1 MQTHAKQERLPEF
14 QHSVEH
20 DALDAR
26 RFCLALDTIPAM
38 VHSAQADGSCD
49 YFNQR
54 WLDYLGAS
62 LDDIKGWKWT
72 SRIHPE
78 DADAFVQKFRS
89 SIRVGEPF
97 EAKARVRR
105 RDGVYR
111 WILHRKVPLRDEH
124 GKTIKWYGSS
134 IDIDELKRSEFYLA
148 EGQRL
153 SHVGSWTF
161 NSAGF
166 DHWSSELF
174 KIHGLDPSAKAP
186 SLEEYVALVHPE
198 DREFVAET
206 IQKMFA
212 ESRGLEFTKRIV
224 RPDGEIRRVR
234 CVGVPATHGGTFQEF
249 VGTGIDVTA
258 QEQLTEEL
266 RRSES

>member
-1 MQTHAKQERLPEF
+1 MQTRAEPERQPEL
-14 QHSVEH
+14 QHSAERG
-20 DALDAR
+20 ASEASRLGLTLDS
-26 RFCLALDTIPAM
+26 IPALL
-38 VHSAQADGSCD
+38 HSAEPDGSLD

-54 WLDYLGAS
+54 WLDYLGVG
-62 LDDIKGWKWT
+62 LDDIKGWGWISKV
-72 SRIHPE
+72 HPE
-78 DADAFVQKFRS
+78 DIDVFVEKWRYS
-89 SIRVGEPF
+89 LRNGEPL
-97 EAKARVRR
+97 EAEARIQRN
-105 RDGVYR
+105 DGVYR
-111 WILHRKVPLRDEH
+111 WMLHRKVPLRDEH
-124 GKTIKWYGSS
+124 GKIIKWYGSS
-134 IDIDELKRSEFYLA
+134 TDIDELKRSEFYLA
-148 EGQRL
+148 EGQQL

-174 KIHGLDPSAKAP
+174 KIHGLDPCAKAP
-186 SLEEYVALVHPE
+186 SLEEYIGLVHPE
-198 DREFVAET
+198 DREFVVEA

-266 RRSES
+266 CRSES